1 MLSSYLPDTKIRF
14 FVFKIK
20 PMQLA
25 IRIQTFFAQYHPAPA
40 ALWES
45 FAAQM
50 QRRKFAKNEIV
61 KQAGE
66 TERYLSFI
74 TEGIGGAFAYREGHE
89 VCLDFSL
96 ENQFFGDYASFIT
109 QQPSPVFTMAVE
121 PLEIYSI
128 GYTDLQQLYNA
139 SPEGVRMARAAAE
152 ALFIESQGRQLDL
165 LTKTA
170 EERYRELFVSYPDLL
185 LRLPQKHI
193 ASWLGITP
201 ESLSRIRKLYTER

>member
-1 MLSSYLPDTKIRF
+1 
-14 FVFKIK
+14 
-20 PMQLA
+20 MQLA
-25 IRIQTFFAQYHPAPA
+25 TRIHTFFAQYHPAPPGI
-40 ALWES
+40 WER

-61 KQAGE
+61 KPAGE

-96 ENQFFGDYASFIT
+96 EDQFFGDYASFIT
-109 QQPSPVFTMAVE
+109 QQPSPVFTLAVE

-128 GYTDLQQLYNA
+128 GYTDLQHLYNA
-139 SPEGVRMARAAAE
+139 SPEGIRMARAAAE
-152 ALFIESQGRQLDL
+152 ALFIESQGRHLDL
-165 LTKTA
+165 LTKSA

-201 ESLSRIRKLYTER
+201 ESLSRIRKLYAER